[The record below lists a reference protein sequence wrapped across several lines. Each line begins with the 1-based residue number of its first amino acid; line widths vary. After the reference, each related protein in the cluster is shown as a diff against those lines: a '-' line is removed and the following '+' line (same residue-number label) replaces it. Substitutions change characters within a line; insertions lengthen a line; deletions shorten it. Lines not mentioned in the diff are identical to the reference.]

1 MQFRKAVIGRMRC
14 IFWYS
19 QMDRPE
25 VCRLLRCIFWYSQ
38 MDRPEVCR
46 LFREIYSLDGH
57 AEVV

>member
-25 VCRLLRCIFWYSQ
+25 VCRL
-38 MDRPEVCR
+38 
-46 LFREIYSLDGH
+46 FREIYSLDGH
-57 AEVV
+57 VEVV